1 MKINRNIFWTENFFD
16 RLTGLGVKYICISPG
31 SRNTPL
37 TIAAA
42 SNKRFKCFVHIDERS
57 SAFFALGLAKAS
69 GKAAVIITT
78 SGTAAAELYP
88 AIIEAYQQR
97 VPLIV
102 CTADRP
108 PELIGRGANQTI
120 NQDNIYKNHIRFY
133 KNAGLPSVK
142 VSGIKRIRNIAEEA
156 YRKSEEGPVHINFPF
171 RKPFE
176 PKSFTDELTVSH
188 PDLINQL
195 KLEEKNLL
203 PENHKPDKYL
213 YNEILTSLKKS
224 KRGLIIAGP
233 MSFDDNVKKAILK
246 LAERIKYPIIADAC
260 SQLRF
265 GNKLKNVI
273 INYETFLRNNEFINL
288 FAPDLILQFGRTPVS
303 RAIEIFLS
311 KVRTKRYI
319 INEYGDIFDPW
330 NSAAGVFKC
339 APSLFSGMILKEIR
353 INDNPDKSEWLNNF
367 VSADE
372 LSQNQKE
379 KIVYQSVFPNES
391 RIIQETLNNLPD
403 NTHVMISNSMP
414 VRDFDYFADR
424 TNKKIIIHS
433 NRGASG
439 IDGIL
444 STSLGIQ
451 KAVNKRAVL
460 ITGDMAFYYDVNSL
474 LTANKYKI
482 PLVVI
487 LINNN
492 GGGIFGMLPVA
503 KYGKLFNDYFV
514 SPHNLDFSTIIRSFG
529 GKYKLIKSWKD
540 LNKSLDAALDQKIIT
555 VLEIKTNIKNS
566 VSLRKKYIKGSGKII
581 SGKLNEN

>member
-16 RLTGLGVKYICISPG
+16 RLAGLGVKYICISPG

-42 SNKRFKCFVHIDERS
+42 SNKSFKCFVHIDERS
-57 SAFFALGLAKAS
+57 SAFFALGLAEAS
-69 GKAAVIITT
+69 GQTVVLITT

-97 VPLIV
+97 VSLIV

-120 NQDNIYKNHIRFY
+120 NQDNIYKNHIRFF
-133 KNAGLPSVK
+133 KNAGLSSVS
-142 VSGIKRIRNIAEEA
+142 VSGIKRIRNLGEIA
-156 YRKSEEGPVHINFPF
+156 YRKSKEGPVHINFPF

-176 PKSFTDELTVSH
+176 PKSFTDELTVGH
-188 PDLINQL
+188 RDLFHTL
-195 KLEEKNLL
+195 KLKEKTFPLKSHN
-203 PENHKPDKYL
+203 PDKYL
-213 YNEILTSLKKS
+213 YTEILTLIKNSQ
-224 KRGLIIAGP
+224 RGLIIAGP
-233 MSFDDNVKKAILK
+233 MSFDNKVKKGVLK
-246 LAERIKYPIIADAC
+246 LADKLKYPIIADAC
-260 SQLRF
+260 SQFRF

-288 FAPDLILQFGRTPVS
+288 FAPDLILQFGRTPAS
-303 RAIEIFLS
+303 RAIEIFLA
-311 KVRTKRYI
+311 KVKTKRYI
-319 INEYGDIFDPW
+319 INEHGDIFDPW

-339 APSLFSGMILKEIR
+339 APSLFSGMILKDIR
-353 INDNPDKSEWLNNF
+353 ISVNPDKSEWLNNF
-367 VSADE
+367 VSADG

-379 KIVYQSVFPNES
+379 KIIYQSPFPNES
-391 RIIQETLNNLPD
+391 RIIQETLHNLPD

-444 STSLGIQ
+444 STALGIQ
-451 KAVNKRAVL
+451 KAVNKPVVL
-460 ITGDMAFYYDVNSL
+460 ITGDMAFYYDLNSL

-492 GGGIFGMLPVA
+492 GGGIFGMLPIA
-503 KYGKLFNDYFV
+503 RYGKLFNEYFI
-514 SPHNLDFSTIIRSFG
+514 SSHNLKFGTIVRSFG
-529 GKYKLIKSWKD
+529 GEYKLIKSWKD
-540 LNKSLDAALDQKIIT
+540 LNKSLLTALGQKMIT

-566 VSLRKKYIKGSGKII
+566 VSLRKKYIKGTGKII
-581 SGKLNEN
+581 SRNLNEN